1 MVVIMVSAPLEN
13 LRKVG
18 TLSQNLEEYIESE
31 KLVRG
36 GACV

>member
-1 MVVIMVSAPLEN
+1 MVVIMVSALLEN

-18 TLSQNLEEYIESE
+18 TLSQNLEEYIEAE
-31 KLVRG
+31 KLVRC

>member
-1 MVVIMVSAPLEN
+1 MVVIMVSALLEN
-13 LRKVG
+13 FRKVG